1 MQPLTI
7 HSLRLN
13 FVLNNTRLVLNLLV
27 PLIIF
32 LHVSRVLGPSG
43 LGKVEFANSIVSYF
57 VLFTALGVP
66 TYGIRE
72 IARRRDD
79 PIERSK
85 VVWEL
90 TLILAGTIG
99 AGYIAYFL
107 LTRFIPSLYESRH
120 LFLVIAPVIFLSDF
134 SYEWFYIGIEDQLYI
149 TIRFIIIKIL
159 QVALI
164 FLWVMRASDF
174 VIYAAISVGLN
185 GFATVFNISRLRK
198 YICRIPFSQLN
209 VRRHIKS
216 VLLIF
221 ASLVAVNVYMH
232 LDVTM
237 VGALVGAAAV
247 GLYTAANRIV
257 RIIITLVTSISA
269 VIIPRIENALRS
281 GDREA
286 YKNYLDAS
294 LHFIL
299 IFSVPCCFGLL
310 ILAPDII
317 RLFAGEQY
325 LESIMSVRLL
335 CPIVIIVGL
344 ANFVGLQVLYA
355 NRRESCYTI
364 AVSVAAVVNAVFNFV
379 MIPVYK
385 QNGAIVGT
393 VLAEMVGLIIQIWF
407 ARDLLKDTEL
417 FSWNT
422 AKYFVAGSVMAV
434 AVMFLRIYIGPAV
447 IISII
452 SGSIVY
458 TAMLVVLRE
467 RMVINIAMRLVKR

>member
-1 MQPLTI
+1 
-7 HSLRLN
+7 
-13 FVLNNTRLVLNLLV
+13 
-27 PLIIF
+27 
-32 LHVSRVLGPSG
+32 
-43 LGKVEFANSIVSYF
+43 
-57 VLFTALGVP
+57 VLFTALGIP
-66 TYGIRE
+66 AYGIRE
-72 IARRRDD
+72 IARRRDN

-90 TLILAGTIG
+90 TLILVGTIG
-99 AGYIAYFL
+99 VGYIVYFL
-107 LTRFIPSLYESRH
+107 LIRFIPSLYESRH

-134 SYEWFYIGIEDQLYI
+134 SYEWFFIGIENQIYI
-149 TIRFIIIKIL
+149 TIRFILIKIL
-159 QVALI
+159 QVVLI
-164 FLWVMRASDF
+164 FLWVTQAGDF
-174 VIYAAISVGLN
+174 IIYAAISVGLN
-185 GFATVFNISRLRK
+185 GLATVFNISKLRK
-198 YICRIPFSQLN
+198 YICRVPFPQLN

-237 VGALVGAAAV
+237 VGTLVGDASV

-269 VIIPRIENALRS
+269 VIIPRIENALQS
-281 GDREA
+281 GNRDM
-286 YKNYLDAS
+286 YKHYLDAS

-299 IFSVPCCFGLL
+299 ILSVPCCFGLL

-317 RLFAGEQY
+317 YLFAGEQY

-355 NRRESCYTI
+355 NRRESRYTI
-364 AVSVAAVVNAVFNFV
+364 AVSVAAAVNAMFNFV
-379 MIPVYK
+379 MIPLYK

-393 VLAEMVGLIIQIWF
+393 VLAEIVGLIIQIWF
-407 ARDLLKDTEL
+407 ARDLVKDTEL

-422 AKYFVAGSVMAV
+422 VKYFVAGSVMAV
-434 AVMFLRIYIGPAV
+434 VSFFAYNHLKTFIPPIIVCIGV
-447 IISII
+447 
-452 SGSIVY
+452 G
-458 TAMLVVLRE
+458 MLVYAIVLVLLRE
-467 RMVINIAMRLVKR
+467 KIVIKIAMRLVRK